1 MSSPLP
7 ARTLRKTR
15 YASGRDWLHARL
27 LRRAT
32 ADAVY
37 AGEVVTAE
45 PPPEPP
51 LRTCPSCGR
60 EARTR
65 NERCPFCQTSYYAAT
80 RDQRRRWWLI
90 GATAATVLIALL
102 AVIAVI
108 ARSERSD
115 RDAADKAEQT
125 RRVAALRVRIGRQQ
139 APHRGAARDLK
150 PAANATDAQL
160 LAARKALVGAVQHR
174 ITDDARARVKT
185 GELTG
190 PFSHTTCGPILK
202 SKAAIPDDRVLSKSI
217 GRYDCV
223 AVKRD
228 VTLRPGQK
236 VAELGYAFV
245 AALDFKTYTYT
256 WCRNNPAQGEA
267 GKALVFVRLAR
278 ACLAAKGKA
287 LGTGYVAAPGE
298 QGTTTDGD

>member
-1 MSSPLP
+1 
-7 ARTLRKTR
+7 
-15 YASGRDWLHARL
+15 
-27 LRRAT
+27 
-32 ADAVY
+32 
-37 AGEVVTAE
+37 VTAE

-60 EARTR
+60 EAQTR
-65 NERCPFCQTSYYAAT
+65 YERCPFCQTSYYAAT
-80 RDQRRRWWLI
+80 RDQRRRRWLI
-90 GATAATVLIALL
+90 GGAVAIVLIAFL

-108 ARSERSD
+108 ALGDRSD
-115 RDAADKAEQT
+115 RDAANKAEQT
-125 RRVAALRVRIGRQQ
+125 RRVAALRVRIAHQQ
-139 APHRGAARDLK
+139 APHRGAARDLAP
-150 PAANATDAQL
+150 PAGATGAQL
-160 LAARKALVGAVQHR
+160 LAARKALVGAVQRR

-245 AALDFKTYTYT
+245 AALNFKTYTYT

-267 GKALVFVRLAR
+267 GKALVFVRLDR

-287 LGTGYVAAPGE
+287 LGTGYVAQPGE
-298 QGTTTDGD
+298 QGTTTDGS